1 MTIVTVYSEA
11 PKFPATDQHPSA
23 ARYRVGTY
31 VVDAIGGAPTE
42 ADIAAFLT
50 PPSSSGPA
58 TDEVATLRA
67 ALAEQTRR
75 LDALLASIANA
86 R

>member
-1 MTIVTVYSEA
+1 MIVTVYSEA
-11 PKFPATDQHPSA
+11 PRFPASDQHPE
-23 ARYRVGTY
+23 ARRYQVGPY
-31 VVDAIGGAPTE
+31 VVDATGAAPTE
-42 ADIAAFLT
+42 AEIAAFLAPAAAD
-50 PPSSSGPA
+50 PPPA
-58 TDEVATLRA
+58 DEVTELRA

>member
-1 MTIVTVYSEA
+1 MIITVYSE
-11 PKFPATDQHPSA
+11 PPRFPATDQHPDAS
-23 ARYRVGTY
+23 RYQIGPY
-31 VVDAIGGAPTE
+31 VVDATGSAPTE
-42 ADIAAFLT
+42 AEIAAFLAPAVE
-50 PPSSSGPA
+50 PPPA
-58 TDEVATLRA
+58 DAVAELRA